1 MSFNFPKMS
10 LVMALVNIPKHSV
23 TIMLGRTQ
31 TQAQK
36 KTASKGKGKSITF
49 TETRQT
55 GEQRR

>member
-23 TIMLGRTQ
+23 TIMLGRSQ